1 MDLLSLYNQF
11 SLFTVAAS
19 LLDSL
24 GLRISTISTS
34 QQIRLI
40 REFCTTVERANMNCL
55 WARAKALEL
64 EYDVVPRPGQRPF
77 APVDPD

>member
-1 MDLLSLYNQF
+1 
-11 SLFTVAAS
+11 
-19 LLDSL
+19 
-24 GLRISTISTS
+24 
-34 QQIRLI
+34 
-40 REFCTTVERANMNCL
+40 MNCL